1 MQLRF
6 YKNRKLKKYLRV
18 KMKNLAEIRILF
30 QKTPLKPF
38 DSHFFNQEGD
48 QSKAL
53 LATLMVLL

>member
-1 MQLRF
+1 M
-6 YKNRKLKKYLRV
+6 KKFA
-18 KMKNLAEIRILF
+18 KIRILF